1 MTKSIDIEK
10 LLQRVESLEKRVEKL
25 DPTSKRQLP
34 SKEKQIKNI
43 KDEIEIWSKKF
54 PSIDVEFEL
63 IKMLDWLK
71 ANNKRKKDYKA
82 FFRNWLRKSSNSIE
96 QSVEDVL
103 KYVYGCT
110 KPSKNCLNNESDY
123 KDMYIFCEICKAQ
136 KTIIK
141 TIKN

>member
-82 FFRNWLRKSSNSIE
+82 FFETGLGNLLI
-96 QSVEDVL
+96 Q
-103 KYVYGCT
+103 
-110 KPSKNCLNNESDY
+110 
-123 KDMYIFCEICKAQ
+123 
-136 KTIIK
+136 
-141 TIKN
+141 